1 MGGYGHHEENSM
13 RRIFIPGA
21 LNDTIEITGPDAH
34 HLMHAMRAKAGQELI
49 VVDGSS
55 HVGRVELIAFSSEA
69 VTAKLV
75 ERLPNDTESHLDIV
89 LAQCLPKGDKMEL
102 IAQKAVE
109 LGITAIQ
116 PLKSR
121 NSVVRYDEKKSADRH
136 ERWQKIVNEAAKQ
149 CGRTEIPKVFP
160 ITGIKTW
167 LESLELNE
175 NRMLV
180 FCYENEANQGFKD
193 CLKNSRAKQV
203 LLLIG
208 PEGGFSLE
216 EAEMLIAKGAKS
228 ISLGPRIL
236 RAETAAIAAMSIIQY
251 ELGDI

>member
-1 MGGYGHHEENSM
+1 M
-13 RRIFIPGA
+13 RRLFIPGN
-21 LNDTIEITGPDAH
+21 LEETIEIKGSDAH
-34 HLMHAMRAKAGQELI
+34 HLMHAMRAKAGQEFI

-55 HVGRVELIAFSSEA
+55 HVGRVELIAFTAET

-75 ERLPNDTESHLDIV
+75 ERLSNNTESPIDIV

-116 PLKSR
+116 PLRSR
-121 NSVVRYDEKKSADRH
+121 NSVVRYDERKSADRQN
-136 ERWQKIVNEAAKQ
+136 RWQKIVNEAAKQ
-149 CGRTEIPKVFP
+149 CGRTEIPEVFP
-160 ITGIKTW
+160 IMELTGWI
-167 LESLELNE
+167 EGLELDDE
-175 NRMLV
+175 HILV
-180 FCYENEANQGFKD
+180 FCYENEANQSLKA
-193 CLKNSRAKQV
+193 CLCGSMAKHV
-203 LLLIG
+203 MLLIG

-216 EAEMLIAKGAKS
+216 EAEKLLSKGARS
-228 ISLGPRIL
+228 VSLGPRIL